1 MGRSLLLRLLRCL
14 QEGEGAAL
22 GETLD
27 DIRLQDDLGLN
38 VRSEYLLLLHA
49 LGQARSGEEHAR
61 AMDALRECVQGIEAL
76 REQFKALEVDLD
88 LYDDFSATAMAQTVS
103 RARGGQDPTQGG
115 HKGNA

>member
-1 MGRSLLLRLLRCL
+1 MGRTLLLRLLHCL
-14 QEGEGAAL
+14 QEGGGAAL

-27 DIRLQDDLGLN
+27 DIRLQNDLGLS

-61 AMDALRECVQGIEAL
+61 AINDLRECVQGIEAL
-76 REQFKALEVDLD
+76 REQFKTLEVDLD

-103 RARGGQDPTQGG
+103 RSRGGQGPAGAC
-115 HKGNA
+115 HKGNT